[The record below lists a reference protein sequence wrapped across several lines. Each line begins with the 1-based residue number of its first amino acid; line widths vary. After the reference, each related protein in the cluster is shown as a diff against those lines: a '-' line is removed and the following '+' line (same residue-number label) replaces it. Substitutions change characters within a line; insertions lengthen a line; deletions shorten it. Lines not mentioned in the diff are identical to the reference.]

1 MTIGFVQ
8 PLFCSTLNVFR
19 AAKKTFTA
27 ERSGI
32 TEKSKVHHSA

>member
-1 MTIGFVQ
+1 MNIGFDR
-8 PLFCSTLNVFR
+8 PLFCSTLNAFR
-19 AAKKTFTA
+19 AAKKRFTT